1 MKKPYVAIVDDDSAF
16 AAYLRTFLA
25 LRGYEARCYTRGD
38 EMLASMKQTEAPD
51 VVLLDVMMPGLD
63 GMATLR
69 ALKASRPEAQVI
81 MLSGRNQAS
90 TIVEAVRLGAAD
102 YVVKPDDPEGLG
114 EIALDVAIKNAIE
127 KNRLVSELTELRQ
140 QLSDD
145 EDRAVWGNSDKMRG
159 IATVIEQVADS
170 DVTVLIRGESGV
182 GKELVSRAIHQRS
195 TRRNR
200 PFVKVNCAAL
210 PADLLESE
218 LFGHERG
225 AFTGAAT
232 TRIGKFEQA
241 DGGSLMLDEI
251 GEMKPALQAK
261 LLHVLQDAEFTK
273 LGSNKRIEVDVRVI
287 AATNRDL
294 EKMLVSGD
302 FREDLYYRLKVIELT
317 VPALRE
323 RRDEIPTLVDYFIAR
338 YSRKYNRPV
347 RLISEELQSLF
358 LQYDF
363 PGNIREL
370 ENMIKRIVVL
380 QDEQLVIREIQQNL
394 QKVGTAAAAQAAA
407 AVQAVAAVQAAAA
420 QVAALP
426 QPALAG
432 AVAGAAAGVPGP
444 TSMPGIPPLAP
455 AAPAGVPGTVA
466 QPEADV
472 DAAPEAE
479 APASADSLS
488 LAAVAKAAAMKAERA
503 AIEHTLREV
512 HWNRRKAAQILGVSY
527 KTLLNKIK
535 ESGISRG

>member
-1 MKKPYVAIVDDDSAF
+1 MKKPYVAIVDDDPSF
-16 AAYLRTFLA
+16 SAYLRTFLS

-38 EMLASMKQTEAPD
+38 ELLASMKQSEPPD
-51 VVLLDVMMPGLD
+51 VILLDVMMPGLD
-63 GMATLR
+63 GLATLR
-69 ALKASRPEAQVI
+69 ALKASKPEVQVI

-114 EIALDVAIKNAIE
+114 EIALDVAIKNATE
-127 KNRLVSELTELRQ
+127 KNRLVSELSELRQ

-145 EDRAVWGNSDKMRG
+145 EDRSVWGNSEKMRS
-159 IATVIEQVADS
+159 IATVIDQVADS
-170 DVTVLIRGESGV
+170 DVTVMIRGESGV

-195 TRRNR
+195 TRKHR

-210 PADLLESE
+210 PAELLESE

-241 DGGSLMLDEI
+241 DTGTLFMDEI
-251 GEMKPALQAK
+251 GELKPALQAK

-273 LGSNKRIEVDVRVI
+273 LGSNKRIEVDVRIVT
-287 AATNRDL
+287 ATNRDL
-294 EKMLVSGD
+294 EKMMLNGE

-323 RRDEIPTLVDYFIAR
+323 RRDEIPTLTDFFAAR
-338 YSRKYNRPV
+338 YSRKYNRP
-347 RLISEELQSLF
+347 LKPISDQLRQMF
-358 LQYDF
+358 LQYDW

-370 ENMIKRIVVL
+370 ENMIKRVVIL
-380 QDEQLVIREIQQNL
+380 QDEQLVVREIERNMER
-394 QKVGTAAAAQAAA
+394 VAAIPVAA
-407 AVQAVAAVQAAAA
+407 AV
-420 QVAALP
+420 P
-426 QPALAG
+426 EY
-432 AVAGAAAGVPGP
+432 AAAGVASGFGSIPGAQVP
-444 TSMPGIPPLAP
+444 YIPSIPEPEPLEVAEKPQP
-455 AAPAGVPGTVA
+455 AFEEAGG
-466 QPEADV
+466 
-472 DAAPEAE
+472 
-479 APASADSLS
+479 S
-488 LAAVAKAAAMKAERA
+488 LASVAKAAAMKAERA
-503 AIEHTLREV
+503 AIEHTLRQV

-535 ESGISRG
+535 ECGISRV

>member
-1 MKKPYVAIVDDDSAF
+1 MKNAYVAIVDDDSSF
-16 AAYLRTFLA
+16 AAYLRTFLS

-38 EMLASMKQTEAPD
+38 ELLASMKQSEAPD

-63 GMATLR
+63 GLATLR
-69 ALKASRPEAQVI
+69 ALKASRPETQVI

-127 KNRLVSELTELRQ
+127 KNRLVSELSELRQ

-145 EDRAVWGNSDKMRG
+145 EDRAVWGNSEQMRG
-159 IATVIEQVADS
+159 IATVIDQVSDS

-182 GKELVSRAIHQRS
+182 GKELVARAIHQRS
-195 TRRNR
+195 TRRTR

-210 PADLLESE
+210 PAELLESE

-241 DGGSLMLDEI
+241 DTGTLMLDEI

-273 LGSNKRIEVDVRVI
+273 LGSNKRINVDVRI
-287 AATNRDL
+287 LAATNRDL
-294 EKMLVSGD
+294 EKMLVSGE

-317 VPALRE
+317 VPPLRE
-323 RRDEIPTLVDYFIAR
+323 RPDEVPTLTDFFVSR
-338 YSRKYNRPV
+338 YSRKYNRP
-347 RLISEELQSLF
+347 LKPISDELRRLF
-358 LQYDF
+358 LQYDW

-370 ENMIKRIVVL
+370 ENMIKRMVIL
-380 QDEQLVIREIQQNL
+380 QDEQLVVREIQRNRQRH
-394 QKVGTAAAAQAAA
+394 
-407 AVQAVAAVQAAAA
+407 AAA
-420 QVAALP
+420 QVAVGVPL
-426 QPALAG
+426 
-432 AVAGAAAGVPGP
+432 AVAAAATVGV
-444 TSMPGIPPLAP
+444 
-455 AAPAGVPGTVA
+455 PAGVGVMPGGF
-466 QPEADV
+466 PSSPDLDDGGPDDADAV
-472 DAAPEAE
+472 DEG
-479 APASADSLS
+479 SGGS
-488 LAAVAKAAAMKAERA
+488 LAAVAKAASLKAERA
-503 AIEHTLREV
+503 AIEHTLEQV
-512 HWNRRKAAQILGVSY
+512 HWNRRKAAQSLGVSY

-535 ESGISRG
+535 ECGISRA

>member
-1 MKKPYVAIVDDDSAF
+1 MTKKTCLVMPLYVGGRNVENSYPTFPQDPNLMKNPSVAIVDDDAAF
-16 AAYLRTFLA
+16 AAYLKTFLS

-38 EMLASMKQTEAPD
+38 ELLASMKQSEAPD

-63 GMATLR
+63 GLATLR
-69 ALKASRPEAQVI
+69 ALKAARPDAQVI

-114 EIALDVAIKNAIE
+114 EVDLEVAIKNAIE
-127 KNRLVSELTELRQ
+127 KNRLQAELTKLRQ

-145 EDRAVWGNSDKMRG
+145 EDRAVWGTSEKMRG

-195 TRRNR
+195 TRKNR

-210 PADLLESE
+210 PAELLESE

-241 DGGSLMLDEI
+241 DTGTLMLDEI

-273 LGSNKRIEVDVRVI
+273 LGSNKRIQVDVRIV

-294 EKMLVSGD
+294 EEMLMSGE

-323 RRDEIPTLVDYFIAR
+323 RPDEVPTLTDYFVSR
-338 YSRKYNRPV
+338 FSRKYNRPM
-347 RLISEELQSLF
+347 RLISDELRQLF
-358 LQYDF
+358 LRYDW

-370 ENMIKRIVVL
+370 ENMIKRVVIL
-380 QDEQLVIREIQQNL
+380 QDEHLVIREIERNTQRFVAMQ
-394 QKVGTAAAAQAAA
+394 VAAATPVALA
-407 AVQAVAAVQAAAA
+407 AVAA
-420 QVAALP
+420 
-426 QPALAG
+426 
-432 AVAGAAAGVPGP
+432 
-444 TSMPGIPPLAP
+444 MPV
-455 AAPAGVPGTVA
+455 PAGVGAMVGGYGP
-466 QPEADV
+466 PDLDV
-472 DAAPEAE
+472 DAPDEAYPVE
-479 APASADSLS
+479 ESGGS
-488 LAAVAKAAAMKAERA
+488 LAAVAKAASMKAERA
-503 AIEHTLREV
+503 AIEHTLRQV
-512 HWNRRKAAQILGVSY
+512 HWNRRKAAQLLGVSY

-535 ESGISRG
+535 ECGISRA

>member
-1 MKKPYVAIVDDDSAF
+1 MKKPYVAIVDDDSSF
-16 AAYLRTFLA
+16 AAYLRTFLS
-25 LRGYEARCYTRGD
+25 LRGYEARTYTRGD
-38 EMLASMKQTEAPD
+38 ELLASMKQAEPPD

-63 GMATLR
+63 GLATLR
-69 ALKASRPEAQVI
+69 ALKTSRPEAQVI

-127 KNRLVSELTELRQ
+127 KNRLVSELSELRQ

-145 EDRAVWGNSDKMRG
+145 EDRSVWGNSEKMRNIG
-159 IATVIEQVADS
+159 TVIEQVADS
-170 DVTVLIRGESGV
+170 DVTVLLRGESGV

-210 PADLLESE
+210 PAELLESE

-241 DGGSLMLDEI
+241 DGGTLFMDEI

-261 LLHVLQDAEFTK
+261 LLHVLQDADFTK
-273 LGSNKRIEVDVRVI
+273 LGSNKRITVDVRIV

-294 EKMLVSGD
+294 ERMLQTGE

-323 RRDEIPTLVDYFIAR
+323 RRDEIPTLTDFFVAR
-338 YSRKYNRPV
+338 YSRKYNRP
-347 RLISEELQSLF
+347 LKPISEQLRQMF
-358 LQYDF
+358 LQYDW

-370 ENMIKRIVVL
+370 ENMIKRVVIL
-380 QDEQLVIREIQQNL
+380 QDEHLVVREIERNMQRGAP
-394 QKVGTAAAAQAAA
+394 VAVAAAAPAYATTAAAAFPSSGG
-407 AVQAVAAVQAAAA
+407 
-420 QVAALP
+420 LG
-426 QPALAG
+426 G
-432 AVAGAAAGVPGP
+432 APPFTPSA
-444 TSMPGIPPLAP
+444 PPL
-455 AAPAGVPGTVA
+455 
-466 QPEADV
+466 EAELDEGG
-472 DAAPEAE
+472 DEPE
-479 APASADSLS
+479 APAEEVGGS
-488 LAAVAKAAAMKAERA
+488 LASVAKAAAMKAERA
-503 AIEHTLREV
+503 AIEQTLGQV

-535 ESGISRG
+535 ECGITRA

>member
-1 MKKPYVAIVDDDSAF
+1 MSLNTEERIPAAGASYPRSASDRDMSKPYIAIVDDDSAF
-16 AAYLRTFLA
+16 ASYLRTFLS

-38 EMLASMKQTEAPD
+38 ELLAAMKQTEAPD
-51 VVLLDVMMPGLD
+51 AVLLDVMMPGLD

-69 ALKASRPEAQVI
+69 ALKATRPDAQVI

-90 TIVEAVRLGAAD
+90 IIVEAVRSGATD

-127 KNRLVSELTELRQ
+127 KNRLVSELSELRQ

-145 EDRAVWGNSDKMRG
+145 EALAVWGTSENMRR
-159 IATVIEQVADS
+159 IATVIEQVGDS
-170 DVTVLIRGESGV
+170 DVAVLIRGESGV
-182 GKELVSRAIHQRS
+182 GKELVARAIHQRS

-210 PADLLESE
+210 PAELLESE
-218 LFGHERG
+218 LFGHEKG

-241 DGGSLMLDEI
+241 DGGTLMLDEI

-273 LGSNKRIEVDVRVI
+273 LGSNKRVQVDIRIV

-294 EKMLVSGD
+294 EKMMLSGE
-302 FREDLYYRLKVIELT
+302 FREDLYYRLRVIELI

-323 RRDEIPTLVDYFIAR
+323 RRDEIPGLIETFIAR
-338 YSRKYNRPV
+338 YARKYKRAAPK
-347 RLISEELQSLF
+347 LSAELRQLF
-358 LQYDF
+358 LQYEW

-370 ENMIKRIVVL
+370 ENMIKRLIIL
-380 QDEQLVIREIQQNL
+380 QDEQLVFSEIERNARRIAN
-394 QKVGTAAAAQAAA
+394 VAAAAAIAAP
-407 AVQAVAAVQAAAA
+407 VLEPVGV
-420 QVAALP
+420 
-426 QPALAG
+426 
-432 AVAGAAAGVPGP
+432 AAGVGMPGP
-444 TSMPGIPPLAP
+444 IG
-455 AAPAGVPGTVA
+455 AAPAGAPHT
-466 QPEADV
+466 PFN
-472 DAAPEAE
+472 APETDSVEPEEAE
-479 APASADSLS
+479 ESGGS
-488 LAAVAKAAAMKAERA
+488 LATVAKAAAMKAERVV
-503 AIEHTLREV
+503 IEKTLRQV

-535 ESGISRG
+535 ECGISRD

>member
-1 MKKPYVAIVDDDSAF
+1 
-16 AAYLRTFLA
+16 
-25 LRGYEARCYTRGD
+25 
-38 EMLASMKQTEAPD
+38 
-51 VVLLDVMMPGLD
+51 
-63 GMATLR
+63 
-69 ALKASRPEAQVI
+69 
-81 MLSGRNQAS
+81 
-90 TIVEAVRLGAAD
+90 
-102 YVVKPDDPEGLG
+102 
-114 EIALDVAIKNAIE
+114 
-127 KNRLVSELTELRQ
+127 VSELSERRQ
-140 QLSDD
+140 QLADD
-145 EDRAVWGNSDKMRG
+145 EDRAVWGNSEKMRA

-210 PADLLESE
+210 PAELLESE

-241 DGGSLMLDEI
+241 DGGTLMLDEI

-273 LGSNKRIEVDVRVI
+273 LGSNKRIQVDVRIV

-294 EKMLVSGD
+294 EKMMTSGD

-323 RRDEIPTLVDYFIAR
+323 RPDEIPTLTDFFVAR
-338 YSRKYNRPV
+338 YSRKYNRPA
-347 RLISEELQSLF
+347 RPISDELRQLF
-358 LQYDF
+358 AQYEW

-370 ENMIKRIVVL
+370 ENMIKRIVIL
-380 QDEQLVIREIQQNL
+380 QDEQLVVREIQRNMQR
-394 QKVGTAAAAQAAA
+394 AAAAPALAVPAPVPLA
-407 AVQAVAAVQAAAA
+407 AVAVAA
-420 QVAALP
+420 
-426 QPALAG
+426 AG
-432 AVAGAAAGVPGP
+432 AMPVGVPMGAAPFAPGP
-444 TSMPGIPPLAP
+444 
-455 AAPAGVPGTVA
+455 
-466 QPEADV
+466 
-472 DAAPEAE
+472 DAELEDGSDEAE
-479 APASADSLS
+479 APEETGGS

-503 AIEHTLREV
+503 AIEQTLRQV

-535 ESGISRG
+535 ECGISRA

>member
-1 MKKPYVAIVDDDSAF
+1 
-16 AAYLRTFLA
+16 
-25 LRGYEARCYTRGD
+25 
-38 EMLASMKQTEAPD
+38 MKQAEAPD
-51 VVLLDVMMPGLD
+51 VILLDVMMPGLD

-114 EIALDVAIKNAIE
+114 EIALDVAIKNAVE
-127 KNRLVSELTELRQ
+127 KNRLLSDLSDLRQ

-145 EDRAVWGNSDKMRG
+145 EDRAVWGNSEKMRG
-159 IATVIEQVADS
+159 IAQVIEQVADS

-210 PADLLESE
+210 PAELLESE

-241 DGGSLMLDEI
+241 DSGTLMLDEI

-273 LGSNKRIEVDVRVI
+273 LGSNKRINVDVRIV

-294 EKMLVSGD
+294 EAMLASGD

-323 RRDEIPTLVDYFIAR
+323 RRDEIPTLTDFFVAR
-338 YSRKYNRPV
+338 YSRKYNRPA
-347 RLISEELQSLF
+347 RPITEELRQLF
-358 LQYDF
+358 AAYDW

-370 ENMIKRIVVL
+370 ENMIKRVVIL
-380 QDEQLVIREIQQNL
+380 QDEQLVVREIQRNMERAAAGPAAL
-394 QKVGTAAAAQAAA
+394 AARVPVATVAAAAAG
-407 AVQAVAAVQAAAA
+407 
-420 QVAALP
+420 ALP
-426 QPALAG
+426 AGLPIGTPAFPPAPDPDIEEI
-432 AVAGAAAGVPGP
+432 AA
-444 TSMPGIPPLAP
+444 
-455 AAPAGVPGTVA
+455 
-466 QPEADV
+466 E
-472 DAAPEAE
+472 EAE
-479 APASADSLS
+479 PAEESGGS
-488 LAAVAKAAAMKAERA
+488 LAAVAKAASMKAERA
-503 AIEHTLREV
+503 AIEHTLRQV

-535 ESGISRG
+535 ECGISRA

>member
-1 MKKPYVAIVDDDSAF
+1 MKSPYVAIVDDDSSF
-16 AAYLRTFLA
+16 AAYLRTFLS

-38 EMLASMKQTEAPD
+38 ELLASMKQAEAPEI
-51 VVLLDVMMPGLD
+51 VLLDVMMPGLD
-63 GMATLR
+63 GLATLR

-102 YVVKPDDPEGLG
+102 FLVKPDDPEGLG
-114 EIALDVAIKNAIE
+114 EIALDVAIKNAVE
-127 KNRLVSELTELRQ
+127 KNRLHAELELLRRQ
-140 QLSDD
+140 VSDD
-145 EDRAVWGNSDKMRG
+145 EDRAVWGNSEKMRG
-159 IATVIEQVADS
+159 IATVIEQVSDS

-182 GKELVSRAIHQRS
+182 GKDLVARAIHERS

-210 PADLLESE
+210 PAELLESE

-241 DGGSLMLDEI
+241 DTGTLMLDEI
-251 GEMKPALQAK
+251 AEMKPALQAK

-273 LGSNKRIEVDVRVI
+273 LGSNKRIQVDVRIV

-294 EKMLVSGD
+294 EKMMISGD

-323 RRDEIPTLVDYFIAR
+323 RPDEVPTLTDFFVAR
-338 YSRKYNRPV
+338 YSRKYNRP
-347 RLISEELQSLF
+347 LNPISDELRQLF
-358 LQYDF
+358 LQYDW

-370 ENMIKRIVVL
+370 ENMIKRVVIL
-380 QDEQLVIREIQQNL
+380 QDEHLVVREIQRSMQRHASV
-394 QKVGTAAAAQAAA
+394 QVAAPAPVAVAAAA
-407 AVQAVAAVQAAAA
+407 AV
-420 QVAALP
+420 
-426 QPALAG
+426 
-432 AVAGAAAGVPGP
+432 
-444 TSMPGIPPLAP
+444 GI
-455 AAPAGVPGTVA
+455 PAGVGAVPGGYGGPAVI
-466 QPEADV
+466 ED
-472 DAAPEAE
+472 DAAEAGDVALE
-479 APASADSLS
+479 EGGGS
-488 LAAVAKAAAMKAERA
+488 LAAVSKAASVKAERA
-503 AIEHTLREV
+503 AIEHTLRVV
-512 HWNRRKAAQILGVSY
+512 HWNRRKAAQSLGVSY

-535 ESGISRG
+535 ECGISRV

>member
-16 AAYLRTFLA
+16 AAYLKTFLS

-38 EMLASMKQTEAPD
+38 EMLASMKQDEAPD

-63 GMATLR
+63 GLATLR

-127 KNRLVSELTELRQ
+127 KNRLVSELSELRQ
-140 QLSDD
+140 LLSDD
-145 EDRAVWGNSDKMRG
+145 EDRAVWANNEKMRG
-159 IATVIEQVADS
+159 IAQVIEQVSDS

-182 GKELVSRAIHQRS
+182 GKELVARAIHQRS

-210 PADLLESE
+210 PAELLESE

-241 DGGSLMLDEI
+241 DTGTLMLDEI

-261 LLHVLQDAEFTK
+261 LLHVLQDGEFAK
-273 LGSNKRIEVDVRVI
+273 LGSNKRIEVDVRIV

-294 EKMLVSGD
+294 EKMLLSGD
-302 FREDLYYRLKVIELT
+302 FREDLYYRLRVIEVT

-323 RRDEIPTLVDYFIAR
+323 RRDEIATLTDFFVAR
-338 YSRKYNRPV
+338 YSRKYKRPARPV
-347 RLISEELQSLF
+347 SEGLRQQF
-358 LQYDF
+358 LQYDW

-370 ENMIKRIVVL
+370 ENMIKRIVIL
-380 QDEQLVIREIQQNL
+380 QDEHLVIHEIERNVQRAS
-394 QKVGTAAAAQAAA
+394 GAAPAATQAAM
-407 AVQAVAAVQAAAA
+407 
-420 QVAALP
+420 
-426 QPALAG
+426 
-432 AVAGAAAGVPGP
+432 AGAAPVPVGAASTPSRSFATDPEP
-444 TSMPGIPPLAP
+444 THQD
-455 AAPAGVPGTVA
+455 VPEPVEETGG
-466 QPEADV
+466 
-472 DAAPEAE
+472 
-479 APASADSLS
+479 S
-488 LAAVAKAAAMKAERA
+488 LASVAKAAAMKAERA
-503 AIEHTLREV
+503 AIEHTLRQV
-512 HWNRRKAAQILGVSY
+512 HWNRRKAALALGVSY

-535 ESGISRG
+535 ECGISRV

>member
-145 EDRAVWGNSDKMRG
+145 EDRAVWGNSEKMRG

-347 RLISEELQSLF
+347 RLPSDELRELF

-394 QKVGTAAAAQAAA
+394 QRVGTAAAAQAAA

-426 QPALAG
+426 QPAFAG
-432 AVAGAAAGVPGP
+432 VVAGAGGPIPGGQA
-444 TSMPGIPPLAP
+444 MPGLPASPPAP
-455 AAPAGVPGTVA
+455 EGPAFHPPSDA
-466 QPEADV
+466 
-472 DAAPEAE
+472 DAAPEPE
-479 APASADSLS
+479 PSASGEGVS